1 MTPPAPSSDE
11 SSFRHRFQKSIL
23 HKILARD
30 DRYLVILLYHL
41 LMLKVSNHA
50 AISGLDVKINLK
62 IRFLVTSP
70 DIDNSDLSKVAESE
84 WRAMKEKWIDQKV

>member
-1 MTPPAPSSDE
+1 
-11 SSFRHRFQKSIL
+11 
-23 HKILARD
+23 
-30 DRYLVILLYHL
+30 
-41 LMLKVSNHA
+41 MLKVSNHA

-70 DIDNSDLSKVAESE
+70 DIDNSDLSKVTESE